1 MKILFYSEV
10 FVSRITR
17 KELKTDKFALEVEH
31 GLTFF
36 DEHKSEIGKYAG
48 IAAAVIVLIFGYTIY
63 QRREHSAREEA
74 LAAGIRVQE
83 APVGVSGNGGL
94 AFPSQEA
101 KDQESVRVFSEL
113 QAKYSGT
120 SEGEIAQ
127 YYLGSIKADQG
138 KLPEAEKLYQEV
150 AQKAD
155 EKYASLAKFALAQI
169 YFSDG
174 RADQGEKLLRDL
186 IANPT
191 VYVSAD
197 QATITLA
204 RSIGQKKPAEAR
216 KLLDPLRNRQGQVGQ
231 VALTILSEL
240 PPQ

>member
-1 MKILFYSEV
+1 M
-10 FVSRITR
+10 SRITR

-36 DEHKSEIGKYAG
+36 EEHKAEVGKYAG
-48 IAAAVIVLIFGYTIY
+48 IAAAVIVLILGYTIY
-63 QRREHSAREEA
+63 QRREHGVREQA
-74 LAAGIRVQE
+74 LAAAIRVQE
-83 APVGVSGNGGL
+83 APVGVSGNGGVS
-94 AFPSQEA
+94 FPSQEA
-101 KDQESVRVFSEL
+101 KDQESIRVFSDL
-113 QAKYSGT
+113 QAKYSG
-120 SEGEIAQ
+120 SAEGEIAQ

-138 KLPEAEKLYQEV
+138 KLAEAEKLYLEV
-150 AQKAD
+150 SQKGD

-174 RADQGEKLLRDL
+174 RADQGEKMLRDL

-191 VYVSAD
+191 VFVSAD
-197 QATITLA
+197 QAAISLA

-216 KLLDPLRNRQGQVGQ
+216 KLLEPLRNKPGSVGQ
-231 VALTILSEL
+231 VALTTLSEL

>member
-1 MKILFYSEV
+1 
-10 FVSRITR
+10 VSRITR

-36 DEHKSEIGKYAG
+36 EEHKAEVGKYAG
-48 IAAAVIVLIFGYTIY
+48 IAAAVIVLILGYTIY
-63 QRREHSAREEA
+63 QRREHGVREQA
-74 LAAGIRVQE
+74 LAAAIRIQE
-83 APVGVSGNGGL
+83 APVGISGNGGM

-101 KDQESVRVFSEL
+101 KDQESIRVFSDL
-113 QAKYSGT
+113 QAKYSGST
-120 SEGEIAQ
+120 EGEIAQ

-138 KLPEAEKLYQEV
+138 KLAEAEKLYQEV
-150 AQKAD
+150 AQKGD

-174 RADQGEKLLRDL
+174 RADQGEKMLRDL

-191 VYVSAD
+191 VFVSAD
-197 QATITLA
+197 QAAISLA

-216 KLLDPLRNRQGQVGQ
+216 KLLDPLRNKPGSVGQ
-231 VALTILSEL
+231 VALTTLGEL

>member
-1 MKILFYSEV
+1 
-10 FVSRITR
+10 VSRITR

-36 DEHKSEIGKYAG
+36 EEHRNEIGKYAG
-48 IAAAVIVLIFGYTIY
+48 IAVAAAVLILGYTIY
-63 QRREHSAREEA
+63 QRREHDVRQQA
-74 LAAGIRVQE
+74 LASAIRVQE
-83 APVGVSGNGGL
+83 APVGVSGNGGI

-101 KDQESVRVFSEL
+101 KDQEAIRVFSDL
-113 QAKYSGT
+113 QAKYSG
-120 SEGEIAQ
+120 SAEGEIAQ

-138 KLPEAEKLYQEV
+138 KLAEAEKLYQEV
-150 AQKAD
+150 SQKGD
-155 EKYASLAKFALAQI
+155 EKYASLARFSLAQI

-174 RADQGEKLLRDL
+174 RAAQGEKLLRDL

-191 VYVSAD
+191 VFVSSD
-197 QATITLA
+197 QATLSLA
-204 RSIGQKKPAEAR
+204 RFLGPKKPAEAR
-216 KLLDPLRNRQGQVGQ
+216 KLLEPMRNRQGPAGQ